1 MKKVYLI
8 KHTHVSYQTAVASSK
23 AKALEKVK
31 NNTEDFGDSV
41 FNSKWYLMDIKHSF
55 VRKRKKKV

>member
-8 KHTHVSYQTAVASSK
+8 KQTHVSYQTAVASSK

-41 FNSKWYLMDIKHSF
+41 G
-55 VRKRKKKV
+55 KKVK